1 MSFFKQL
8 VSKKYWFI
16 PTKND
21 SIRYR
26 KDELKRINEEYQEVF
41 NKMMLKGAIQSRLL
55 NKLTGTFNEEQQ
67 KLWLEN
73 KCISEEIVFNK
84 QRLNFFD
91 ERIKEIPEEIN
102 KLNN

>member
-1 MSFFKQL
+1 MNLFKQL
-8 VSKKYWFI
+8 VLKKYWFL

-21 SIRYR
+21 SIGYR
-26 KDELKRINEEYQEVF
+26 EDELKRINKEYQEVF
-41 NKMMLKGAIQSRLL
+41 NKVVLGGAIQGRLL
-55 NKLTGTFNEEQQ
+55 EKLVRTFNEEQQ

-73 KCISEEIVFNK
+73 KCISEKIVFEK

-91 ERIKEIPEEIN
+91 ERIKEIPKEIN